1 MAAKK
6 PAAPPAGGSEQPER
20 FVDNYLAYLL
30 ARTSRLISAEFHA
43 ELVARQVPIMHWR
56 VLVTLHDGPMH
67 VTDLAQIA
75 LEKQPTMSKIIDRME
90 KLGLVQRK
98 PGLADRRSTLVS
110 ITEEGM
116 RVVKPLLTL
125 AKQHEQDVLAPL
137 GDKNAKVLVE
147 VLKKLIALHAG

>member
-6 PAAPPAGGSEQPER
+6 PVAPPAGADEPER
-20 FVDNYLAYLL
+20 FVNSYLTYLL

-43 ELVARQVPIMHWR
+43 ELAARQVPIMHWR

-67 VTDLAQIA
+67 VTDLAQIV

-90 KLGLVQRK
+90 KLDLVQRK

-125 AKQHEQDVLAPL
+125 AKQHEHDVLAPL

-147 VLKKLIALHAG
+147 VLKKLIALHVG

>member
-1 MAAKK
+1 MAEKK
-6 PAAPPAGGSEQPER
+6 PVDSPEPER
-20 FVDNYLAYLL
+20 FVDGYLTYLL

-43 ELVARQVPIMHWR
+43 ELAARQVPTMHWR
-56 VLVTLHDGPMH
+56 VLVTLHDGAMH

-90 KLGLVQRK
+90 KLDLVQRK

-116 RVVKPLLTL
+116 RVVEPLLEL
-125 AKQHEQDVLAPL
+125 AKQHERNVLAPL
-137 GDKNAKVLVE
+137 GEKNAAILLE

>member
-6 PAAPPAGGSEQPER
+6 LAPPAGAGEPER
-20 FVDNYLAYLL
+20 FVDSYLAYLL

-43 ELVARQVPIMHWR
+43 ELAIRQVPTMHWR

-67 VTDLAQIA
+67 VTSLAHIV
-75 LEKQPTMSKIIDRME
+75 LERQPTMSRIIDRME
-90 KLGLVQRK
+90 KLDLVRRK
-98 PGLADRRSTLVS
+98 PDVADRRSILVS

-137 GDKNAKVLVE
+137 GEKNAKVLVE